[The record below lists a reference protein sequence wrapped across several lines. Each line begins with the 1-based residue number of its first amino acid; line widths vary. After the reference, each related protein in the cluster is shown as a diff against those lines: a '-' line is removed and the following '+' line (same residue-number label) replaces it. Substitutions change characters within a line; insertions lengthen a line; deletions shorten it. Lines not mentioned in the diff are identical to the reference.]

1 MVIPPEEWVFFRGYF
16 CIQISTAMKNSTY
29 NTLMGLMTAR
39 TSIGEIVDYIS
50 RNSIDI
56 DAVYENTE
64 ESLLGSACDNDD
76 VGFACF
82 ILEAGADPNAP
93 GYIKDGR
100 FGYPLQMAKSGAMT
114 QVLLEHNADPLLQ
127 DSNGADSVSHTMA
140 KIIHGHD
147 PRFYYDKLYKILDQV
162 LKVNKDY
169 VNVLTDLFS
178 DGYPVYIKGLVMK
191 DIEENPNN
199 VKKLAR
205 SYAEDM
211 RQLYH
216 PDHEE
221 TDIDSN

>member
-1 MVIPPEEWVFFRGYF
+1 MGIPPEEHPFFRGYF
-16 CIQISTAMKNSTY
+16 CTQIFTTMKNSTY
-29 NTLMGLMTAR
+29 NKLRGLTTAR
-39 TSIGEIVDYIS
+39 TSIGEIADYIS
-50 RNSIDI
+50 KNNIDI
-56 DAVYENTE
+56 DAICEITE
-64 ESLLGSACDNDD
+64 VSLLGAACDDDD

-82 ILEAGADPNAP
+82 LLEVGADPNKP

-114 QVLLEHNADPLLQ
+114 QVLLEHNAYPLLQ

-140 KIIHGHD
+140 KLIHGHN
-147 PRFYYDKLYKILDQV
+147 PRFYYDKLYKILDRV
-162 LKVNKDY
+162 IKVNSDY

-178 DGYPVYIKGLVMK
+178 DGYPVYIKGLIMA

-199 VKKLAR
+199 IKKLAK

-221 TDIDSN
+221 TDTDSN

>member
-16 CIQISTAMKNSTY
+16 CTQISTKMKNSTY
-29 NTLMGLMTAR
+29 STLAGLMTAR
-39 TSIGEIVDYIS
+39 TSTGEIADYIS
-50 RNSIDI
+50 RNNIDI
-56 DAVYENTE
+56 DAVSEITE
-64 ESLLGSACDNDD
+64 YSLLGAACADGD

-82 ILEAGADPNAP
+82 ILDVGADPNAP
-93 GYIKDGR
+93 GYRKDGR

-140 KIIHGHD
+140 KLIHGHD
-147 PRFYYDKLYKILDQV
+147 PRFYYDKLYKILDYV

-169 VNVLTDLFS
+169 VNVLADLFS
-178 DGYPVYIKGLVMK
+178 DGYPVYIKGLIMK
-191 DIEENPNN
+191 DIEENPSN
-199 VKKLAR
+199 VKKLAK

-216 PDHEE
+216 PNHEE

>member
-1 MVIPPEEWVFFRGYF
+1 MGIPPEEWVFFRGYF
-16 CIQISTAMKNSTY
+16 CTQIFTTMKNSNY
-29 NTLMGLMTAR
+29 NKLRGLMTAR

-50 RNSIDI
+50 RNNIDI
-56 DAVYENTE
+56 DEVSAITE
-64 ESLLGSACDNDD
+64 YSLLGAACEDDD
-76 VGFACF
+76 VGCACF
-82 ILEAGADPNAP
+82 ILDVGADPNKP

-140 KIIHGHD
+140 KIIHGHN
-147 PRFYYDKLYKILDQV
+147 PRFYYDKLYKILDRV
-162 LKVNKDY
+162 IKVNSDY

-178 DGYPVYIKGLVMK
+178 DGYPVYIKGLIMA

-199 VKKLAR
+199 IKKLAK

>member
-1 MVIPPEEWVFFRGYF
+1 MGIPPEEHPFFRGYF
-16 CIQISTAMKNSTY
+16 CTQISTTMKNSTY
-29 NTLMGLMTAR
+29 NTLRGLTTAR

-50 RNSIDI
+50 RNNIDI
-56 DAVYENTE
+56 DAVCDITE
-64 ESLLGSACDNDD
+64 YSLLGAACEDDD

-82 ILEAGADPNAP
+82 ILEVGADPNKP
-93 GYIKDGR
+93 GYRKDGR

-140 KIIHGHD
+140 KLIHGHN
-147 PRFYYDKLYKILDQV
+147 PRFYYDKLYKILDRV
-162 LKVNKDY
+162 IKVNKDY
-169 VNVLTDLFS
+169 VSVLTDLFS
-178 DGYPVYIKGLVMK
+178 DGYPVYIKGLIME

-199 VKKLAR
+199 IKKLAK

-221 TDIDSN
+221 TDTDSN